1 MLKRNYRLA
10 NIGPREPKAL
20 KEMPQ
25 LQVAM
30 QDVIETL
37 VAAASGIGPLVALL
51 KDHPLRMVSHRATQV
66 ARAPAWKGCCR
77 LSATSGLV
85 KTYRDRN
92 CESEGLE
99 ADVRAVVSD
108 LIRAAQEA
116 EAARISADLPLEPS
130 AA

>member
-1 MLKRNYRLA
+1 MFGKGSGGISIVLSSLFRYHV
-10 NIGPREPKAL
+10 PPE
-20 KEMPQ
+20 
-25 LQVAM
+25 
-30 QDVIETL
+30 

-77 LSATSGLV
+77 VSATSGLF
-85 KTYRDRN
+85 KAYCDRKN
-92 CESEGLE
+92 EPEGLE

-108 LIRAAQEA
+108 LIRAAQQA
-116 EAARISADLPLEPS
+116 EAARVSADLATMMGSDLPLESP